1 MPVYSPGYILN
12 HLRRRSSVWIF
23 AFFHIILKKS
33 WRTFSNLRRDLW
45 VECTLLYSAG
55 RVVHLRQKNTLWI
68 QNCPTSIHPRRT
80 RNKSYSPRKKSFLKE
95 VDSLPVQTRLRHDFG
110 TTSAR
115 LRHDFGTTSALAR
128 CTLTWVGDSPR
139 FDFPLVSS
147 STKKKVHRNRP
158 SAIFPPH
165 TSYNHKCYSFT
176 RKKRGDG
183 KFSPPLTATFLSVSR
198 LSLSTWSNLESYEQ
212 TTS

>member
-1 MPVYSPGYILN
+1 MPVHLPGYILN

-45 VECTLLYSAG
+45 VERYIRRAG
-55 RVVHLRQKNTLWI
+55 WFTYAKRIRCEYKNVQRRYI
-68 QNCPTSIHPRRT
+68 QEEPGIKATAQE
-80 RNKSYSPRKKSFLKE
+80 KSHFSRKSTHFQFK
-95 VDSLPVQTRLRHDFG
+95 
-110 TTSAR
+110 
-115 LRHDFGTTSALAR
+115 HDFGTTSALAR
-128 CTLTWVGDSPR
+128 CTLIWAGDSPR

-176 RKKRGDG
+176 RKKGGDG
-183 KFSPPLTATFLSVSR
+183 KFSPP
-198 LSLSTWSNLESYEQ
+198 
-212 TTS
+212 

>member
-1 MPVYSPGYILN
+1 MTFEWSAPCYIRRAGWFTYAKRIRCEYKTVQRRYIQEEPGIK
-12 HLRRRSSVWIF
+12 
-23 AFFHIILKKS
+23 ATAQEKS
-33 WRTFSNLRRDLW
+33 HFSR
-45 VECTLLYSAG
+45 
-55 RVVHLRQKNTLWI
+55 
-68 QNCPTSIHPRRT
+68 
-80 RNKSYSPRKKSFLKE
+80 KSTHFQFK
-95 VDSLPVQTRLRHDFG
+95 HDFG

-128 CTLTWVGDSPR
+128 CTLIWVGDSPP

-158 SAIFPPH
+158 SAVFPPH